1 MTENKQD
8 RGVAVVTGAVAGI
21 GRGAAVRLARGGFAV
36 ACIDV
41 QDPAPAVEAVRAAGG
56 AMLVTADHGN
66 AETMVDPATGQPH
79 TAHTLNPVPVM
90 LVEAARPG
98 RNAAIALRDG
108 RLADVAPTLLE
119 LLGLEQ
125 PPEMTGSSLIVHADD
140 AHARG

>member
-1 MTENKQD
+1 MVGHTGD
-8 RGVAVVTGAVAGI
+8 FDAARRAVEAVDACL
-21 GRGAAVRLARGGFAV
+21 GRV
-36 ACIDV
+36 
-41 QDPAPAVEAVRAAGG
+41 VEAVRATGG

-66 AETMVDPATGQPH
+66 AETMVDPGTGQPH

-119 LLGLEQ
+119 LLGIDK
-125 PPEMTGSSLIVHADD
+125 PPEMTGSSLIVQAGD
-140 AHARG
+140 AHVRG